1 ISLLAT
7 IGIGYELAKALDL
20 DAINGAGLS
29 TMAFIVTS
37 FNSKLTLDTDN
48 FASSGLFTAI
58 VCSFIS
64 VSILRLFVKKDW
76 IIKLPKG
83 VPAAVSQS
91 FASLTPAFLILL
103 FFWGLRVPL
112 HFDINHFIQSIF
124 HPLLFAMNSL
134 PGIMFYTLLVSI
146 LWVAGIHGDM
156 TLQGISD
163 PIFLQFLAANGVAY
177 AHHQTIPYITSL
189 GFSSLFVNVGGTGAT
204 IMLVF
209 WMLSSKSK
217 AYRELGKV
225 AFPSA
230 LFEINEPVIFGFPV
244 VMNPITL
251 IPFIVIP
258 QVLTIT
264 TYLLMA
270 VHLIRP
276 AVMMVPWTMPPIIG
290 PLMATGWDW
299 RAGVWSAIEL
309 VIAGVLYYPFFK
321 VAEKQMVQQELKE
334 G

>member
-1 ISLLAT
+1 MNNFMNWVQSSLMPPLAKAGNNKYLVSIRNGLVLTLPAVISGSIFLIIANIPIPAWTNFMKPYMGAMGVAVNGSFGIISLLAT

-189 GFSSLFVNVGGTGAT
+189 GFSSLFVNVGEPGQPSCWSSGCCLPRVRPTG
-204 IMLVF
+204 
-209 WMLSSKSK
+209 S
-217 AYRELGKV
+217 
-225 AFPSA
+225 
-230 LFEINEPVIFGFPV
+230 
-244 VMNPITL
+244 
-251 IPFIVIP
+251 
-258 QVLTIT
+258 
-264 TYLLMA
+264 
-270 VHLIRP
+270 
-276 AVMMVPWTMPPIIG
+276 
-290 PLMATGWDW
+290 
-299 RAGVWSAIEL
+299 
-309 VIAGVLYYPFFK
+309 
-321 VAEKQMVQQELKE
+321 
-334 G
+334 

>member
-1 ISLLAT
+1 
-7 IGIGYELAKALDL
+7 
-20 DAINGAGLS
+20 GLS

-163 PIFLQFLAANGVAY
+163 PIFLQFLAANG
-177 AHHQTIPYITSL
+177 
-189 GFSSLFVNVGGTGAT
+189 
-204 IMLVF
+204 
-209 WMLSSKSK
+209 
-217 AYRELGKV
+217 
-225 AFPSA
+225 
-230 LFEINEPVIFGFPV
+230 
-244 VMNPITL
+244 
-251 IPFIVIP
+251 
-258 QVLTIT
+258 
-264 TYLLMA
+264 
-270 VHLIRP
+270 
-276 AVMMVPWTMPPIIG
+276 
-290 PLMATGWDW
+290 
-299 RAGVWSAIEL
+299 
-309 VIAGVLYYPFFK
+309 
-321 VAEKQMVQQELKE
+321 
-334 G
+334 